1 METTKHI
8 GNNLRKLRILRGMK
22 QETFAREFGIA
33 QQNVSKM
40 EKKKH
45 ISDEQLEQAAKI
57 LKTTTEQIKEFDEK
71 SIFQTNIIN
80 ENQVNHFNST
90 KELIEYFENKLE
102 KKDKELDQLRLEL
115 EMYRKG
121 DNKTSKPKESVGA
134 KLKSMSMVEE
144 KKSAK

>member
-1 METTKHI
+1 METTKHH

-22 QETFAREFGIA
+22 QESFAREFGIA

-57 LKTTTEQIKEFDEK
+57 LKTTTDQIKEFDEK

-90 KELIEYFENKLE
+90 KEIIEYFESKLE
-102 KKDKELDQLRLEL
+102 KKDKELNQLRIEL
-115 EMYRKG
+115 NGYQKKE
-121 DNKTSKPKESVGA
+121 SKSLNPKETAKSQLHSV
-134 KLKSMSMVEE
+134 
-144 KKSAK
+144 SAQQTK

>member
-1 METTKHI
+1 METTKHL

-90 KELIEYFENKLE
+90 KEIIEYFESKLE
-102 KKDKELDQLRLEL
+102 KKDKELNQLRLEL
-115 EMYRKG
+115 EMYSNG
-121 DNKTSKPKESVGA
+121 ENKTSKPKESAKA
-134 KLKSMSMVEE
+134 KLKSMPMSEE
-144 KKSAK
+144 KKAAK